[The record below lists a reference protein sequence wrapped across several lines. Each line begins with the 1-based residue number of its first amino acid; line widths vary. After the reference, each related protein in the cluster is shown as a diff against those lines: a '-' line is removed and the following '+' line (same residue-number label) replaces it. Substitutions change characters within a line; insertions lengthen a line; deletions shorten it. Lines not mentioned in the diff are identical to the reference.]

1 MKKLLEDI
9 NFMKD
14 VMISVA
20 TDDGMRIQEI
30 NEKYKGV
37 FVRSKSELKRL
48 GIDNP
53 NTYSDLW
60 EWYGKW
66 SSGEMPRYID
76 RRTYIIK
83 LFKPIIEQIENYDS
97 NDELEVELTGWD
109 RIERTV
115 EEIRIRIIEAQH
127 EEQFQAIGV
136 LCRDVIISLA
146 QEVYDVDRHPSEDDT
161 IPSSTDSNRMLAAY
175 IFSEMPGSQNEAL
188 RKYAKATN
196 TLANELTH
204 KRSATMQ
211 YAKICSSATISLIN
225 LFRILEVEN

>member
-1 MKKLLEDI
+1 
-9 NFMKD
+9 
-14 VMISVA
+14 
-20 TDDGMRIQEI
+20 
-30 NEKYKGV
+30 
-37 FVRSKSELKRL
+37 
-48 GIDNP
+48 
-53 NTYSDLW
+53 
-60 EWYGKW
+60 
-66 SSGEMPRYID
+66 MPRYID